1 MKRSPQRISP
11 RRIAVE
17 FAREVVYPVVVLP
30 QEYIDRV
37 RDALRFAPVLLAMV
51 NEQIDAARESLDT

>member
-1 MKRSPQRISP
+1 MKRSPKKISH

-17 FAREVVYPVVVLP
+17 FAREVVYPVVILP